1 MDLLKRSIS
10 AVFLIALLVS
20 VLLLG
25 GWYLVAATILINFFM
40 TLDVTHALKAGGY
53 SVNRIVLLTT
63 ALLAAPALYFFGIL
77 GYFMLTAVAM
87 CILAACVVLSKTP
100 NFKAF
105 AAGVFTLVYPLLPGA
120 LMITVALQCVARGDS
135 LGALLL
141 GAACI
146 YACIADTFAYAGGRL
161 FGKRKLCPAISP
173 KKTVAGCIASFV
185 GGAAAG
191 VLLYFMALHWAK
203 TAEIA
208 LVHWLIMGVACGG
221 FAQIGDLIASMLKR
235 FCGVKDFGAYI
246 PGHGGIMDRM
256 DSIMICA
263 VAVLVYVQIFAMDI
277 L

>member
-10 AVFLIALLVS
+10 AVFLIALLAV
-20 VLLLG
+20 VLILG

-40 TLDVTHALKAGGY
+40 MLDVTHALKAGGY
-53 SVNRIVLLTT
+53 PVNRVILLAA
-63 ALLAAPALYFFGIL
+63 ALLAAPALYFFGIF

-87 CILAACVVLSKTP
+87 CVLAACVVLSKTP
-100 NFKAF
+100 DFKAF
-105 AAGVFTLVYPLLPGA
+105 VAGVFALVYPLLPGA
-120 LMITVALQCVARGDS
+120 LMITVALQGVEGTE
-135 LGALLL
+135 GALLL

-146 YACIADTFAYAGGRL
+146 YACIADTFAYAGGRI

-173 KKTVAGCIASFV
+173 KKTVAGCIASFI

-191 VLLYFMALHWAK
+191 VLMYFIAVYWGKME
-203 TAEIA
+203 EIA

-235 FCGVKDFGAYI
+235 FCGVKDFGTYI

-263 VAVLVYVQIFAMDI
+263 IAVLVYVQAFAMEI

>member
-10 AVFLIALLVS
+10 AVFLIALLVT

-25 GWYLVAATILINFFM
+25 GWYLVAATILITFFM
-40 TLDVTHALKAGGY
+40 MLDVTHALKKGGY
-53 SVNRIVLLTT
+53 PVNRIILLTA
-63 ALLAAPALYFFGIL
+63 ALLTAPALYFFGIF
-77 GYFMLTAVAM
+77 GYFMLTAVVM
-87 CILAACVVLSKTP
+87 CVLAACVVLNKTP
-100 NFKAF
+100 DFKALV
-105 AAGVFTLVYPLLPGA
+105 AGVFALVYPLLPGA
-120 LMITVALQCVARGDS
+120 LMITLALQSTERTDS

-146 YACIADTFAYAGGRL
+146 YACIADTFAYAGGRI

-173 KKTVAGCIASFV
+173 KKTVAGCVASFI

-191 VLLYFMALHWAK
+191 VLMYFIAAHWGGI
-203 TAEIA
+203 EQIA
-208 LVHWLIMGVACGG
+208 MGHWVIMGVACGG

-235 FCGVKDFGAYI
+235 FCGVKDFGTYI

-263 VAVLVYVQIFAMDI
+263 IAVLVYVQTFAVEI
-277 L
+277 V